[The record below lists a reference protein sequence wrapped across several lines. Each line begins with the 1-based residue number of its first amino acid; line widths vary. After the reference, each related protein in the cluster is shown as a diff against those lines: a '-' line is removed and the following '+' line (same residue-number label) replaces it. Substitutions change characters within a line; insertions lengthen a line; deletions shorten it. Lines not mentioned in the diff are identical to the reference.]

1 MADRPRRVQDARAT
15 KPVAGRHQPAPAP
28 PEHELA
34 RLQRQ
39 VGNRVVADFVTS
51 LAVQR
56 LKEGDGPSH
65 DVGVIQQQLNLVS
78 GVARLA
84 ITGRFD
90 PETTA
95 AAKAFQRKLIAE
107 KVAGVVEDGI
117 VDGVTHAQLKSRAPS
132 VTISGTDTVV
142 VGPGNTQV
150 PLNPALGTHKQ
161 LQAGAKGVAVKELQ
175 DRLNHSGATTGKKLV
190 IDGIFGTKTD
200 AALKEF
206 QTSVKVAANGVAD
219 PGTWAKLETAG
230 AAGQGH
236 VEFDWREEVEG
247 VKNVGLRAAYDWKLS
262 KTALSISVGIT
273 FTKKQAGVD
282 AKISQWLSDIK
293 EIWSTFKAVNHS
305 DPKKKSMNLDFKAVR
320 GGGDHA
326 VDVFRFDP
334 ALPKKQRGDSRSNS
348 GTWYTIDPRR
358 SMAPHEFGHL
368 IGLADEYNRTEDHY
382 VATTGEEPDV
392 ADPAGV
398 AADGTKLATNIKANL
413 PLTDVLAAPIAASD
427 DKRWGAKL
435 AAVVNG
441 ALGEKQGGFSRFV
454 AQQYA
459 KANAGAS
466 VYNDI
471 QAAFN
476 AKAVTGFQENFRLAV
491 TPFLYSNKSLMGT
504 METTPAKGGGGL
516 KAADHEH
523 PIEPRHVQPYVNLLA
538 REWTLQTGAAD
549 VWKPERR

>member
-1 MADRPRRVQDARAT
+1 MA
-15 KPVAGRHQPAPAP
+15 K
-28 PEHELA
+28 
-34 RLQRQ
+34 LQRQ
-39 VGNRVVADFVTS
+39 VGNRVVSDFVNG

-56 LKEGDGPSH
+56 LKEGDGPSQ

-78 GVARLA
+78 GVGRLA

-90 PETTA
+90 AATTA

-107 KVAGVVEDGI
+107 AVAGVVEDGI
-117 VDGVTHAQLKSRAPS
+117 VVGVTHAQLKTRAPS

-150 PLNPALGTHKQ
+150 PFNPALGTHKQ
-161 LQAGAKGVAVKELQ
+161 LQTGKKGVAVKELQ
-175 DRLNHSGATTGKKLV
+175 QRLNNSGTTTGKKLI
-190 IDGIFGTKTD
+190 IDGIFGGLTD

-206 QTSVKVAANGVAD
+206 QTSAKVAANGVAD
-219 PGTWAKLETAG
+219 PGTWAKLENAG
-230 AAGQGH
+230 AASQGH

-262 KTALSISVGIT
+262 KTALAISVGIT

-282 AKISQWLSDIK
+282 AKIGQWLSDIK

-305 DPKKKSMNLDFKAVR
+305 DPQKKSMNLDFKAVR
-320 GGGDHA
+320 GGADHA
-326 VDVFRFDP
+326 VDVLKFDP
-334 ALPKKQRGDSRSNS
+334 ALPKKQRGESRSNS

-382 VATTGEEPDV
+382 VTTTGEEPDV
-392 ADPAGV
+392 GDPAGV

-413 PLTDVLAAPIAASD
+413 PLSDALAAPIAATD

-435 AAVVNG
+435 AGVVNG
-441 ALGEKQGGFSRFV
+441 GLGRKQGGFSRFV
-454 AQQYA
+454 AQEYA

-466 VYNDI
+466 VYDDI

-476 AKAVTGFQENFRLAV
+476 AKAVTGFQNNFRLAV

-504 METTPAKGGGGL
+504 MATTPAKGGGGL